1 MPFVLKLASAMALL
15 AAALEPLGVHAQ
27 ATTSA
32 NIVSEKPRAGA
43 AQLTGKE
50 RLGEKWK
57 DEQRVDNCKV
67 PIDRRGTTP
76 RPVNCG
82 PLPSR

>member
-1 MPFVLKLASAMALL
+1 MIFALKLASIIVLL
-15 AAALEPLGVHAQ
+15 ATALAPLDLHAQ